1 MYVNY
6 NLLIAI
12 FMLIFSNIATCILII
27 TVGLKIYQRQG
38 YISTVFDNIVKNY
51 SKNGDSNGR

>member
-1 MYVNY
+1 MYVND

-12 FMLIFSNIATCILII
+12 FMLIFSNIAVCMLII

-38 YISTVFDNIVKNY
+38 YISSVFDNIVKNC
-51 SKNGDSNGR
+51 SKDGVNND